1 MDFQL
6 SDEQALLR
14 DTTRDLLS
22 RTYDPESRNKIIGS
36 DLGWS
41 REVWSQLAD
50 TGILG
55 LGFDPDESGHIEIAV
70 VLTEVGRRLAPEPIL
85 HAALGPGALIAEL
98 GSDTQKQ
105 LLDEVAAGQRLLAFA
120 HLEPNQRDVTAA
132 VTTAAVQQDNSWTL
146 SGRKNPVLA
155 GDCADTLVVSAA
167 LPGGGTG
174 LFLVDAS
181 QDDQV
186 TRHGYPT
193 FDGQRGAQIDLDS
206 AAAEPLGD
214 AVDASGA
221 IGNAVIRIQSALCSE
236 AVGAMEEALRLTTDY
251 LKTRKQFGVTLNKFQ
266 ALTQRAADMY
276 VSLEVARSMGLYAAM
291 SIADGNLDP
300 VIASRAKLQIG
311 RSGRHI
317 AQESIQMHGGIGVT
331 AEYPVSHYAA
341 RLTAIE
347 HTLGTSGDHLHNLI
361 DHIGDYDLAR
371 L

>member
-6 SDEQALLR
+6 TDEQNLLR
-14 DTTRDLLS
+14 DTTRDLLARS
-22 RTYDPESRNKIIGS
+22 YDPESRIKVIGS

-55 LGFDPDESGHIEIAV
+55 LGFEPDEAGQIEIMV
-70 VLTEVGRRLAPEPIL
+70 VLSEVGRRLAPEPIL
-85 HAALGPGALIAEL
+85 HAALAPGALIAQL
-98 GSDTQKQ
+98 GTDAQQ
-105 LLDEVAAGQRLLAFA
+105 QQLDEVAAGQRLLAFA
-120 HLEPNQRDVTAA
+120 HFEPGHRKPSVT
-132 VTTAAVQQDNSWTL
+132 VTTKAARQGDSWTL
-146 SGRKNPVLA
+146 TGTKNPVLA
-155 GDCADTLVVSAA
+155 GDCADALVVSAA
-167 LPGGGTG
+167 LPDGGTG
-174 LFLVDAS
+174 LFLVDAGS
-181 QDDQV
+181 EKTV
-186 TRHGYPT
+186 TRHPYRT
-193 FDGQRGAQIDLDS
+193 FDGQRGAQIDLDG
-206 AAAEPLGD
+206 AAAEPLGE
-214 AVDASGA
+214 AVDASQA
-221 IGNAVIRIQSALCSE
+221 IGEALIRIQSALCSE

-266 ALTQRAADMY
+266 TLTQRAADMY
-276 VSLEVARSMGLYAAM
+276 VSLELARSMNLYAGM

-300 VIASRAKLQIG
+300 LIASRAKLQIG

-361 DHIGDYDLAR
+361 DHLGDYDLAR

>member
-6 SDEQALLR
+6 TDEQSLLR

-22 RTYDPESRNKIIGS
+22 RTYDPESRNKVIGS

-55 LGFDPDESGHIEIAV
+55 LGFEPDEAGQIEIMV

-85 HAALGPGALIAEL
+85 HAALAPGALIAEL
-98 GSDTQKQ
+98 GSDAQKQ
-105 LLDEVAAGQRLLAFA
+105 QLDEVAAGQHLLAFA
-120 HLEPNQRDVTAA
+120 HLEPGHRTPSAT
-132 VTTAAVQQDNSWTL
+132 VTTAAARQGDSWTL

-155 GDCADTLVVSAA
+155 GDCADALVVSAA
-167 LPGGGTG
+167 LPDGGTG
-174 LFLVDAS
+174 LFLVDADS
-181 QDDQV
+181 V
-186 TRHGYPT
+186 TRHPYRT
-193 FDGQRGAQIDLDS
+193 FDGQRGAQVDLDG
-206 AAAEPLGD
+206 AAAEPLGEGG
-214 AVDASGA
+214 DASLA
-221 IGNAVIRIQSALCSE
+221 IGNAIIRVQSALCSE

-276 VSLEVARSMGLYAAM
+276 VSLEVARSMSFYAAM

-300 VIASRAKLQIG
+300 LIASRAKVQIG

-347 HTLGTSGDHLHNLI
+347 HTLGTSSDHLHNLI
-361 DHIGDYDLAR
+361 DHLGDYDLAR

>member
-6 SDEQALLR
+6 SDEQSLLR
-14 DTTRDLLS
+14 DTTHDLLA
-22 RTYDPESRNKIIGS
+22 RTYDPESRNKVIGS

-41 REVWSQLAD
+41 RDVWSQLAG

-55 LGFDPDESGHIEIAV
+55 LGFEPDESGQIEIAV
-70 VLTEVGRRLAPEPIL
+70 VLTEIGRRLAPEPVL

-98 GSDTQKQ
+98 GSQEQKQ
-105 LLDEVAAGQRLLAFA
+105 LLDEVASGQRLLAFA
-120 HLEPNQRDVTAA
+120 HLEPGRRKPSADVT
-132 VTTAAVQQDNSWTL
+132 TKAVQQGDSWVV

-167 LPGGGTG
+167 LPNGGSS
-174 LFLVDAS
+174 LFLVDAGAAG
-181 QDDQV
+181 
-186 TRHGYPT
+186 RHPYRT

-206 AAAEPLGD
+206 TPAEPLGE
-214 AVDASGA
+214 ATDASGA
-221 IGNAVIRIQSALCSE
+221 IRDAVVRIQSALCAE
-236 AVGAMEEALRLTTDY
+236 ALGAMEESLRLTTDY

-276 VSLEVARSMGLYAAM
+276 VSLELARSMSLYAAM

-300 VIASRAKLQIG
+300 LIASRAKLQIG

-317 AQESIQMHGGIGVT
+317 AQESIQLHGGIGVT
-331 AEYPVSHYAA
+331 AEYPISHYAA

-347 HTLGTSGDHLHNLI
+347 HTLGTSGEHLHNLI
-361 DHIGDYDLAR
+361 DHLGDYGLVR